1 MASARL
7 REALELWRGEPMS
20 DLPYEAVPRHE
31 IAKLEELHLGAVEDR
46 IEADLHLGASCATR
60 GRAPD
65 ARARAS
71 AARTTRRAADAR
83 PVPVGA
89 PGRGPRGLSR
99 DPGGPEQGARDRPQL
114 VPPATGTGVL
124 HQDPGLDW
132 RPPPSEPTA
141 TEPSPPPSSRVVLGA
156 IVGVLAAALAAISL
170 IAISRDEPSLPSS
183 IAPGRIDA
191 LTSELKASIPT
202 AGVGAGAPA
211 WADGS
216 LWVANTIS
224 GTVARIDP
232 DRTRCHRACRPTGL
246 RPISRRV
253 RARCGC

>member
-1 MASARL
+1 MPSRIGSRPIFTWGRHAQLVGELQTLVREHPL
-7 REALELWRGEPMS
+7 RERPAAQLMLALYRSGRQAEALEVYRETRVVLNRELGIDPSSSLQRLEGE
-20 DLPYEAVPRHE
+20 
-31 IAKLEELHLGAVEDR
+31 I
-46 IEADLHLGASCATR
+46 
-60 GRAPD
+60 
-65 ARARAS
+65 
-71 AARTTRRAADAR
+71 
-83 PVPVGA
+83 
-89 PGRGPRGLSR
+89 
-99 DPGGPEQGARDRPQL
+99 
-114 VPPATGTGVL
+114 L